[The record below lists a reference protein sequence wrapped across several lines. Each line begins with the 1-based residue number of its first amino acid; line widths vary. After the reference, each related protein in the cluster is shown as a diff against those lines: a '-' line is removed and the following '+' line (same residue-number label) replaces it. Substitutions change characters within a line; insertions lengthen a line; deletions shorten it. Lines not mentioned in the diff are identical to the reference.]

1 MCFVLNSNRRCCC
14 CHRCHRCCYYSHS
27 HRTSHH
33 EDLPQLK
40 AVFISHLSTRE
51 QLIEA
56 VRGVRRLLS
65 VERNPPINEVLSA
78 GVLPY
83 LVKFLRQY
91 DTRLLMLFESALALT
106 YIASADKTTAIVDAL
121 AVPPLID
128 LLRHDVPDIRE
139 QAAGCLGAIAGV
151 SLVLNDHLL
160 DQGILEPL

>member
-1 MCFVLNSNRRCCC
+1 M
-14 CHRCHRCCYYSHS
+14 
-27 HRTSHH
+27 
-33 EDLPQLK
+33 
-40 AVFISHLSTRE
+40 STKE

-91 DTRLLMLFESALALT
+91 DTWLLMLLESALALT

-128 LLRHDVPDIRE
+128 LLWHDVPNIRE